1 MIIGGKSGGKSEDN
15 RRIIRV
21 YVIGVISEDNLEENG
36 ELSMNR
42 GVMCFLLGK
51 IQRVTSL
58 KEYM

>member
-1 MIIGGKSGGKSEDN
+1 M
-15 RRIIRV
+15 RV

-42 GVMCFLLGK
+42 GVMSFLPGNF
-51 IQRVTSL
+51 QRVTGR